1 MKQVQVKWPQLKA
14 NSSKIIG
21 LKTGYM
27 NDRISSPPFL
37 WNLFSPFL
45 CTNFPHLTKKRTIPM
60 ASAVREQMFLF
71 QLRSWHYQVTRIG
84 SGRLSPAL
92 FWLGWP
98 ESSEGFYVTVFLGS
112 EIWLTFETSSH
123 LRETRCW
130 GSWLLHFW
138 RQKHVVKWNDS
149 SLDFW
154 MNIFFVAVFINCE
167 ESSGMAGWVIMGRPW
182 HVALPWD
189 MGCSGSLCRVFSWW
203 CTWGWKFEVCHGM
216 QMEIIQHSHPMRL
229 WESCTI
235 IDIIRSSVQNIYTM
249 II

>member
-1 MKQVQVKWPQLKA
+1 
-14 NSSKIIG
+14 
-21 LKTGYM
+21 
-27 NDRISSPPFL
+27 
-37 WNLFSPFL
+37 
-45 CTNFPHLTKKRTIPM
+45 M

-71 QLRSWHYQVTRIG
+71 QLRSWHYQVMRIG
-84 SGRLSPAL
+84 SGSLSVAL

-138 RQKHVVKWNDS
+138 RQKHVVKRKDS

-154 MNIFFVAVFINCE
+154 MKIFCCGCFYQLRRIQRDGGLGHYGSPLASCR
-167 ESSGMAGWVIMGRPW
+167 AMGHGLLRF
-182 HVALPWD
+182 ALPRFLL
-189 MGCSGSLCRVFSWW
+189 MVHLRV
-203 CTWGWKFEVCHGM
+203 EVCHGM
-216 QMEIIQHSHPMRL
+216 QMEIIQHSSPMRL